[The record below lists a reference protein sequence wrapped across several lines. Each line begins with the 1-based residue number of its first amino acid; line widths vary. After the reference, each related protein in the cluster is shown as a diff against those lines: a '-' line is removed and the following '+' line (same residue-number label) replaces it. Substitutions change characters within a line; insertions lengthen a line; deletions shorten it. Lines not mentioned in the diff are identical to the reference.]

1 MNSIE
6 NKAAGPEAIRAG
18 ALRIDAIKLEVLERF
33 ATHLAATL
41 SKGDVIFLEGDL
53 GAGKSTVA
61 RAIIRAIA
69 CDDQLE
75 VPSPTFPLVIPYETA
90 RLDVA
95 HYDLYRL
102 GDPSEAEELGL
113 YDDSADRLTL
123 IEWPDDTAKAAMPN
137 RFTLRLEEADG
148 GASRTVTLEGH
159 GSHTAKLDRLD
170 AMQQFLDQCGWG
182 NAAWAFLQGDASSR
196 SYIRLR
202 QGSQQ
207 RLLMNA
213 PPQPDGPPVRD
224 GKPYSQIA
232 HLAEDMNSFVA
243 VSNALRAHG
252 LALPEVHAHDLTK
265 GLLLVDDFGDDQYYS
280 QITEQ
285 AADQKALYED
295 GIDVLVSLRAAT
307 PAPMP
312 VNGTPYKLPP
322 YDDVALGIEADLVID
337 WHWPHQK
344 GAPISESDRA
354 AYHAIWRGLFPHLA
368 QNNQNWVLRDFH
380 SPNMMRLKGDSAKA
394 RVGII
399 DFQDAL
405 IGHAAYDVVSL
416 CQDARLTVPK
426 ALEQHLLARYIER
439 ARTADPAMD
448 VEDFKTAYAILGAQR
463 CCKLLGIFIRLA
475 VRDGKT
481 HYLAHIPRIWDY
493 LERNL
498 AHPALAPLKSWY
510 DENFPPESRG
520 GAQQSARHNSP
531 GTGHSLPGQRDP
543 L

>member
-1 MNSIE
+1 MNTIE
-6 NKAAGPEAIRAG
+6 SRAIAPEAVKLD
-18 ALRIDAIKLEVLERF
+18 ALKLDALERF
-33 ATHLAATL
+33 ATHIAAIA
-41 SKGDVIFLEGDL
+41 SKGDVIFLEGEL

-69 CDDQLE
+69 GDDELE
-75 VPSPTFPLVIPYETA
+75 VPSPTFPLMIPYDTP
-90 RLDVA
+90 RLDIA

-113 YDDSADRLTL
+113 YDDMETRLTL
-123 IEWPDDTAKAAMPN
+123 IEWPDDTARAAMPN
-137 RFTLRLEEADG
+137 RLQLRLDEAEG
-148 GASRTVTLEGH
+148 GTSRTLTMQGFGTL
-159 GSHTAKLDRLD
+159 ADKLSRLT
-170 AMQQFLDQCGWG
+170 AMQRFLNDNSWG
-182 NAAWAFLQGDASSR
+182 HAGWAFLQGDASSR
-196 SYIRLR
+196 SYIRLF
-202 QGSQQ
+202 QNGEQ

-232 HLAEDMNSFVA
+232 HLAEDMTSFVA
-243 VSNALRAHG
+243 VSDALRAHG
-252 LALPEVHAHDLTK
+252 LRAPKVEAHDLAQ
-265 GLLLVDDFGDDQYYS
+265 GLLLVSDFGDDQYYTE
-280 QITEQ
+280 ITEQ
-285 AADQKALYED
+285 AADHRTLYED
-295 GIDVLVSLRAAT
+295 GIDVLVSLRSAT

-312 VNGTPYKLPP
+312 VNGSTYHLPA
-322 YDDVALGIEADLVID
+322 YDQTALGIEADLVID

-344 GAPISESDRA
+344 GQPISEADRA
-354 AYHAIWRGLFPHLA
+354 AYHAIWQQLFPHLA
-368 QNNQNWVLRDFH
+368 RHNKNWVLRDFH
-380 SPNMMRLKGDSAKA
+380 SPNMMRLPGATA
-394 RVGII
+394 CERVGII

-416 CQDARLTVPK
+416 CQDARLTVPRE
-426 ALEQHLLARYIER
+426 LEQQLLTRYIER
-439 ARTADPAMD
+439 AQQADPAMD

-498 AHPALAPLKSWY
+498 AHPALAQLKAWY
-510 DENFPPESRG
+510 DENFPPESR
-520 GAQQSARHNSP
+520 AAAAPPPRQQAATDQQNFP
-531 GTGHSLPGQRDP
+531 AQRDQ